1 MVTSA
6 MSARPSACAC
16 QMVWSHSRPGSIST
30 AARRGASIGRYP
42 ANAAASADAASATAW
57 LATSTAPPIVMKA
70 WIVPS

>member
-16 QMVWSHSRPGSIST
+16 QMVWSHSRPGSSST
-30 AARRGASIGRYP
+30 AARGASIGRYP